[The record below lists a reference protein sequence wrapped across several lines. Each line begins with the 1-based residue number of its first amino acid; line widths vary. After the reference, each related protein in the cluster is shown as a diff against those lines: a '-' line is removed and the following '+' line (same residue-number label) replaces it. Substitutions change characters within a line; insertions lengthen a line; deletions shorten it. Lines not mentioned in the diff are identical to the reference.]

1 MWWPNGASTSKPI
14 QGLTPGTYYWQVKT
28 ATTGTDANTGT
39 WWTFTVGAQVTSFSK
54 TTPPNGGVLTANVAP
69 LSWTA
74 ADGAQFYEVCVDAID
89 NGDCDTAWVSNAV
102 SPHRLFGGLTD
113 GTYYWQ
119 VRVTT
124 AEGQAWA
131 NDGAWWTIHVDA
143 PNPIREY
150 IYLGGK
156 LLASL
161 SFTPTTSVLTYYHTD
176 ALGSVRA
183 ITDASGNPLV
193 RHDYAAFGEGTP
205 LQGDPRR
212 FLGQERDFESG
223 LDHFGAREYRNIWGR
238 FTSPDDSVFSDPLD
252 PQTFNLYAYV
262 LNNPLRW
269 VDPTGHAPQ
278 DPQSP
283 PSSQAPDFRL
293 TTWGCVFA
301 CGWDDERAEAH
312 SWEEVMGFW
321 GRSSTMGA
329 LRNIASIGVGAIP
342 VVGSVQSV
350 VELISGRDY
359 ITGESVGRLG
369 AGIGIVAGIIPG
381 GKGALKAGTKAFG
394 LRLIHSAETITTGVA
409 KHSYDFWRTRSTAE
423 IIESL
428 KAGAKEPLTVGREG
442 AVMQGNTRIHIL
454 MERGVDVSLLP
465 RVPHK

>member
-14 QGLTPGTYYWQVKT
+14 QGLAPGTYYWQVKT
-28 ATTGTDANTGT
+28 ATTGTEANTGT

-74 ADGAQFYEVCVDAID
+74 AEGAQFYEVCVDAID

-223 LDHFGAREYRNIWGR
+223 LDHFGAREYQNIWGR
-238 FTSPDDSVFSDPLD
+238 FTAVDPILRADYVAD
-252 PQTFNLYAYV
+252 PQLFNRFGHARS
-262 LNNPLRW
+262 NPLRYSDTTGLEVVVQDATACNLVRDSLPEHLQKYVVW
-269 VDPTGHAPQ
+269 KNGRIDPTALAQ
-278 DPQSP
+278 ANTLDPLFMALLSLIQSRDALVVSSGAEFQQVIKGSTREGELYYDSAGQYHTGLYV
-283 PSSQAPDFRL
+283 PSSEGVGGRAHIYLFDKPGNIPPVPRRHMLL
-293 TTWGCVFA
+293 TTAEEIAHATLSFRGEEYRHGA
-301 CGWDDERAEAH
+301 AAAEEYIRRLRA
-312 SWEEVMGFW
+312 
-321 GRSSTMGA
+321 
-329 LRNIASIGVGAIP
+329 
-342 VVGSVQSV
+342 
-350 VELISGRDY
+350 
-359 ITGESVGRLG
+359 SVGKR
-369 AGIGIVAGIIPG
+369 
-381 GKGALKAGTKAFG
+381 
-394 LRLIHSAETITTGVA
+394 
-409 KHSYDFWRTRSTAE
+409 
-423 IIESL
+423 
-428 KAGAKEPLTVGREG
+428 
-442 AVMQGNTRIHIL
+442 
-454 MERGVDVSLLP
+454 
-465 RVPHK
+465 